1 LEQTPPRAGEA
12 WQVGDLTIDVGQQ
25 RVLRADADVAL
36 PKLSFDLLL
45 ALARRS
51 PNVVSGDEL
60 MSLVWPKLVV
70 GPETV
75 VQRVKLLR
83 QSLDDRPDEPRYIVS
98 LRGRGYRLAAP
109 ARRCE
114 PLPPPKAEL
123 VAQTGETAAEPV
135 EGATSP
141 TSTVRAGDVEAPPP
155 PTPPAPPAGA
165 QPPARQ
171 PMKQLWPAIAA
182 GTVVL
187 AAITGAIVAMLG
199 DRPASVRDHDATST
213 RTAVDASDRVVA
225 VLPFDNL
232 SPRPEDAFIALGLPE
247 MTLNRLASVNGL
259 TVIARGSSFRARQE
273 TDDLRQIGARLGA
286 AHLVGGSVQRS
297 GEKLR
302 VTANLVDS
310 RTGTQL
316 WSQSFD
322 GTMADLFG
330 LQDEIAARVAAALEA
345 RLGGLALARRGAAR
359 SPNVE
364 AYLAYLRGRA
374 LVGRFTVTEA
384 DAAAAEFARSIALDP
399 AFAASHAALYD
410 ARMQAAGLRHDDL
423 AAARK
428 ENRHLLERALAL
440 DDQSGAAWYAHAMW
454 EDLDAAARAAAYR
467 KAMVLDPANTRGL
480 IAFSEFLDITD
491 TGAEAARIVGSGF
504 DPSSRLARVGP
515 RAADQDLAAEAE
527 RLLEQ
532 ALRIDPLSPRAHF
545 RKAMRDFRRDGS
557 NLEAPI
563 LAILE
568 LDPEFYPALQRLA
581 KYRALFHGHPAEAIA
596 VIERAIDND
605 PQNPWGPH
613 TAVAFYLD
621 VGDAVAAEDVARMT
635 PVSRDTARPLLA
647 LYAGDWR
654 TAGEAAMRPRGFE
667 FGFNESW
674 GNAEALRDYALQSS
688 DFAAPVRLLRER
700 FDLDEDGPPK
710 VRLGNYRAAVM
721 LAHIEQTRG
730 RRENAAELLRA
741 VIAHVD
747 GDVRSPPVYKRRA
760 RAQALMLLGET
771 ERALAD
777 LAASF
782 RDDRDYT
789 QWWYTLERDPI
800 WNDVRRDERFRALA
814 AEVHVHA
821 ARERQAVEELR
832 RRGEIPVRT
841 GVVTGASQGP
851 AS

>member
-1 LEQTPPRAGEA
+1 MEQTPPGAGEA

-25 RVLRADADVAL
+25 RVVRAGADIAL

-51 PNVVSGDEL
+51 PNVVSSDEL

-83 QSLDDRPDEPRYIVS
+83 QSLDDRSDEPRYVTS
-98 LRGRGYRLAAP
+98 LRGRGYRLATP
-109 ARRCE
+109 ATRCA
-114 PLPPPKAEL
+114 PLPPPYTESVAGSDTAPAE
-123 VAQTGETAAEPV
+123 VAESAASATPREPTRNTD
-135 EGATSP
+135 AP
-141 TSTVRAGDVEAPPP
+141 APPP
-155 PTPPAPPAGA
+155 RKP
-165 QPPARQ
+165 R
-171 PMKQLWPAIAA
+171 WPALAAAAVACAAIAWLVIAA
-182 GTVVL
+182 
-187 AAITGAIVAMLG
+187 LG
-199 DRPASVRDHDATST
+199 SRQHSTPGDATAE
-213 RTAVDASDRVVA
+213 RPAVDASDRVVA

-297 GEKLR
+297 GDKLR

-316 WSQSFD
+316 WSQNFD

-330 LQDEIAARVAAALEA
+330 LQDEIAGRVAAALEA
-345 RLGGLALARRGAAR
+345 RLGGLALARSVAPR

-384 DAAAAEFARSIALDP
+384 DAAAAEFARAIELDP
-399 AFAASHAALYD
+399 AFAAAHAALYD
-410 ARMQAAGLRHDDL
+410 ARMQATGLRHDDL
-423 AAARK
+423 ASARK

-440 DDQSGAAWYAHAMW
+440 DDQSGAAWYARAMW
-454 EDLDAAARAAAYR
+454 EDLDVATREAAYR
-467 KAMVLDPANTRGL
+467 KAMVLDPVNTRGL
-480 IAFSEFLDITD
+480 VAFSEFLDITD

-504 DPSSRLARVGP
+504 DPSSRSARVGP
-515 RAADQDLAAEAE
+515 GAADQDRSAEAE

-545 RKAMRDFRRDGS
+545 RKAMRGFRRDGS
-557 NLEAPI
+557 NVEAPI

-596 VIERAIDND
+596 VIERAIRND

-621 VGDAVAAEDVARMT
+621 VGDAVAAEDVARTT

-654 TAGEAAMRPRGFE
+654 TAGEAAMQPRGFE

-674 GNAEALRDYALQSS
+674 GNAEALRDYALQSR

-700 FDLDEDGPPK
+700 FDLDEDGPPR

-721 LAHIEQTRG
+721 LAHIEQARG
-730 RRENAAELLRA
+730 RRERAAELLRA
-741 VIAHVD
+741 VIVHVD
-747 GDVRSPPVYKRRA
+747 GDLKSPPVYKRRA

-789 QWWYTLERDPI
+789 QWWYTLDRDPI
-800 WNDVRRDERFRALA
+800 WNDVRSDERFRALA
-814 AEVHVHA
+814 AEVHVQA

-832 RRGEIPVRT
+832 RRGEIPVR
-841 GVVTGASQGP
+841 GGAIAGASQEP